1 MVLNNYVRAIAGLRL
16 RAPRDDG
23 ASTRAGR
30 YCEAGAANY
39 LLRRPIMATI
49 DIRIEGIDQLFGP
62 PEFASLHQKALGSGA
77 ENHIVDYAG
86 EYDRREPLRLL
97 VHAPVSIKPL
107 AAEVTRA
114 IHAHFELAHAQCRRR
129 YKRRM
134 RIGRSMLVAGSVVLG
149 IALLLRAL
157 LGNPGDRA
165 MIVAIGE
172 GLLILGWV
180 AMWRPV
186 EILLFERLENHQNSA
201 LFLRLAQMPVDFEF
215 DVAERGQSEHSAQT
229 IARAV

>member
-1 MVLNNYVRAIAGLRL
+1 
-16 RAPRDDG
+16 
-23 ASTRAGR
+23 
-30 YCEAGAANY
+30 
-39 LLRRPIMATI
+39 MATI
-49 DIRIEGIDQLFGP
+49 DIQIERVEQLFGS
-62 PEFASLHQKALGSGA
+62 PELASLHQKALGSDA

-86 EYDRREPLRLL
+86 EYGRTEPLRLL

-107 AAEVTRA
+107 AAEITRA
-114 IHAHFELAHAQCRRR
+114 IHAHFELAQAQCRRR

-201 LFLRLAQMPVDFEF
+201 LFHRLAQMPVDFEF
-215 DVAERGQSEHSAQT
+215 DVADPGPSEHSAQT
-229 IARAV
+229 IARAL